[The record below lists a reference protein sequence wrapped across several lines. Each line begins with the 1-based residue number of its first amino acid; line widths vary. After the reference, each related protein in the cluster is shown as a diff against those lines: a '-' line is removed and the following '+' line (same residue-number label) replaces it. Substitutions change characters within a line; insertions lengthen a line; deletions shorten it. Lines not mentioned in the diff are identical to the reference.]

1 MEEEKGGEEAR
12 DLQNGDREEE
22 WEDIPIMEEDTNRSE
37 TAKLDMPN
45 DKAMG
50 RPTNTSPGRPRGR
63 GQRGF
68 WVRKREASKRGRTK
82 SKEGEALVKTN
93 DPKPKV
99 YKGK

>member
-1 MEEEKGGEEAR
+1 
-12 DLQNGDREEE
+12 
-22 WEDIPIMEEDTNRSE
+22 MEEDTNRSE

-68 WVRKREASKRGRTK
+68 WLKRREANVRGRTK
-82 SKEGEALVKTN
+82 SKDGEELVKTN
-93 DPKPKV
+93 DHKSKV
-99 YKGK
+99 SWDK